1 MLVTVSYVHP
11 SLIFVTKDRPY
22 KSVQGTGPLRA
33 LLAWKGLISD
43 SDKQLVIHYGSQK
56 SLTVRIQWQW

>member
-11 SLIFVTKDRPY
+11 SLIFVTKVRPY

-33 LLAWKGLISD
+33 LLARLGLLTD
-43 SDKQLVIHYGSQK
+43 SDKQLAISYGSEK
-56 SLTVRIQWQW
+56 SLIVRIQWQW